1 MYQKKPS
8 KKVTFNSKKKFEGSF
23 CACTTRCATKVCLC
37 KRDKRAC
44 STLCQPNKTCCNI
57 YVEKQKAETIDL
69 TKVKTKPTE
78 IKIWK
83 IVGSTLYQY
92 DKMVLQSADWLND
105 KLIHASEQLLK
116 QQHPH
121 IFGLQDPIL
130 QITSTLEIMGNKEFV
145 QILHHGQNHWITIST
160 VGCSSN
166 TVHVYDTLNLPF
178 TKDLEAIVADLLF
191 TNNKAYQNPIS
202 AWNERLR
209 AFYYCYCLCHMQWA

>member
-8 KKVTFNSKKKFEGSF
+8 KKVTFKSKKKVEGSF
-23 CACTTRCATKVCLC
+23 CAC

-44 STLCQPNKTCCNI
+44 STLCHPNKTCCNK

-69 TKVKTKPTE
+69 TKVKNKPTE
-78 IKIWK
+78 VKIWK
-83 IVGSTLYQY
+83 IVGSTYFYKY

-116 QQHPH
+116 QQQPH

-145 QILHHGQNHWITIST
+145 QILHHGQNHWITINT

-166 TVHVYDTLNLPF
+166 TVHVYD
-178 TKDLEAIVADLLF
+178 
-191 TNNKAYQNPIS
+191 S
-202 AWNERLR
+202 
-209 AFYYCYCLCHMQWA
+209 

>member
-1 MYQKKPS
+1 M
-8 KKVTFNSKKKFEGSF
+8 ED
-23 CACTTRCATKVCLC
+23 C
-37 KRDKRAC
+37 
-44 STLCQPNKTCCNI
+44 
-57 YVEKQKAETIDL
+57 
-69 TKVKTKPTE
+69 
-78 IKIWK
+78 WK
-83 IVGSTLYQY
+83 YILYEY

-116 QQHPH
+116 QQHPR

-166 TVHVYDTLNLPF
+166 TVHVYDSLNLPF

-191 TNNKAYQNPIS
+191 TNNTHITKSNIS
-202 AWNERLR
+202 VEQTIAGFLLLLQLVPFAMGIIQLNLSSIRSV
-209 AFYYCYCLCHMQWA
+209 

>member
-1 MYQKKPS
+1 M
-8 KKVTFNSKKKFEGSF
+8 N
-23 CACTTRCATKVCLC
+23 
-37 KRDKRAC
+37 
-44 STLCQPNKTCCNI
+44 
-57 YVEKQKAETIDL
+57 
-69 TKVKTKPTE
+69 
-78 IKIWK
+78 
-83 IVGSTLYQY
+83 

-166 TVHVYDTLNLPF
+166 TVHVYDSLNLPF

-191 TNNKAYQNPIS
+191 TNNTHIILKHIKIQYQRGTNDCG
-202 AWNERLR
+202 L
-209 AFYYCYCLCHMQWA
+209 FCYCYCLCHLQWA